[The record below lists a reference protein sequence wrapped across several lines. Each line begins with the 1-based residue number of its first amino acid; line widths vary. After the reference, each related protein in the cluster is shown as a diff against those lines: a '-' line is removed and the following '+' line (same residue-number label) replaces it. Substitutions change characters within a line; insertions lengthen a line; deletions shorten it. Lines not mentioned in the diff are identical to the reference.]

1 MESGMSYSSAN
12 PAVGRNHRFNQ
23 AALYDEA
30 TRILTGG
37 DRNAS
42 PLTLTGGWANTVIG
56 DYRA

>member
-1 MESGMSYSSAN
+1 MSYSSAN